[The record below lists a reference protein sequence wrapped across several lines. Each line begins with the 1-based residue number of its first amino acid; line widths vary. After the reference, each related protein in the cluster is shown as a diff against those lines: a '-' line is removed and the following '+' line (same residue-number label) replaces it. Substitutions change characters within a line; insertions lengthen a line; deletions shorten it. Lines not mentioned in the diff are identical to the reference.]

1 MQHYNRSEAA
11 VLCGALAKGLE
22 GGFAAGCTAERDTQ
36 DSGEYGRVVVPAEAT
51 VCETRIVV
59 CLSKFDSLALICPDN
74 PGAFDRVEDVGSV
87 TPDSR
92 WPGGAAVGEL
102 GWGGMTGWRVE
113 SGWVGDT
120 VGGRGLVGVVGVEIA
135 VGYVC
140 AWLVG
145 KARRVGG
152 RVDAEVDRGLDA
164 GVERVHQVVSR
175 ALGGDSALERAA
187 EEAEGGE
194 VSVRTRRWSRM
205 ATGLRWAVTSM
216 SGRRA
221 GPSLRSASGM

>member
-87 TPDSR
+87 TTRQPL
-92 WPGGAAVGEL
+92 A
-102 GWGGMTGWRVE
+102 
-113 SGWVGDT
+113 
-120 VGGRGLVGVVGVEIA
+120 GR
-135 VGYVC
+135 
-140 AWLVG
+140 
-145 KARRVGG
+145 
-152 RVDAEVDRGLDA
+152 
-164 GVERVHQVVSR
+164 
-175 ALGGDSALERAA
+175 
-187 EEAEGGE
+187 
-194 VSVRTRRWSRM
+194 
-205 ATGLRWAVTSM
+205 
-216 SGRRA
+216 SGRRGA
-221 GPSLRSASGM
+221 GLGGE